1 MCSARDIIEKH
12 EYCVKLLSVPQKRGD
27 SWMCLYFTKSD
38 GEELGAGVGG
48 TKDLSVPPVSAEKV
62 HVRAR
67 RR

>member
-48 TKDLSVPPVSAEKV
+48 IVVMLILEGSRIPNSLL
-62 HVRAR
+62 
-67 RR
+67 

>member
-38 GEELGAGVGG
+38 REELGAGVEGIVVMLILEG
-48 TKDLSVPPVSAEKV
+48 SRIPNSLL
-62 HVRAR
+62 
-67 RR
+67 